1 MLRRRLFPQNHNRL
15 GSLQVTLAILI
26 FVDYAHELLAR
37 LAAYR
42 HLYRAQAFYVPE
54 GIDKL
59 GRVRV
64 VRTHGTVPM
73 YQPFS
78 HCQSRTWALC
88 APATFSALLV
98 GFGHVQQ
105 GQTFREIAGLF
116 LLTAAGGPATI
127 RRILRRAS
135 RSIN

>member
-54 GIDKL
+54 EN
-59 GRVRV
+59 
-64 VRTHGTVPM
+64 PC
-73 YQPFS
+73 Y
-78 HCQSRTWALC
+78 
-88 APATFSALLV
+88 LL
-98 GFGHVQQ
+98 
-105 GQTFREIAGLF
+105 RIAGW
-116 LLTAAGGPATI
+116 I
-127 RRILRRAS
+127 RPR
-135 RSIN
+135 